1 VKNVLNILAIIF
13 IGFVVWV
20 LVRADANQPT
30 IFQTFA
36 VSLPYGDKI
45 GHFCL
50 FGTFSLLLNFTLKL
64 KRIPLAYFNLK
75 KRSIYLGSLCVLS
88 FAVIE
93 EFSQLM
99 FAPQR
104 TFDLIDLLADICGIA
119 TAHVATHFIATRY
132 IAHDV

>member
-1 VKNVLNILAIIF
+1 VKNALNLLAITF

-20 LVRADANQPT
+20 LARADANQPT

-36 VSLPYGDKI
+36 ASLPYGDKI

-50 FGTFSLLLNFTLKL
+50 FASFSLLLNFVLKL
-64 KRIPLAYFNLK
+64 KRITFANISFYM
-75 KRSIYLGSLCVLS
+75 GSTSVLS
-88 FAVIE
+88 FAIIE

-104 TFDLIDLLADICGIA
+104 TFDLIDLVADICGITA
-119 TAHVATHFIATRY
+119 AHVVTQYLAARQ
-132 IAHDV
+132 DSM

>member
-1 VKNVLNILAIIF
+1 VKNALNLFAMIF

-50 FGTFSLLLNFTLKL
+50 FGTFSLLLNFVLQL
-64 KRIPLAYFNLK
+64 KRITFANVSLY
-75 KRSIYLGSLCVLS
+75 IGSVCVLS
-88 FAVIE
+88 FASIE

-104 TFDLIDLLADICGIA
+104 TFDLIDLVADICGI
-119 TAHVATHFIATRY
+119 TAAHFVTQYLAARQ
-132 IAHDV
+132 DSN

>member
-1 VKNVLNILAIIF
+1 VKNALNLFAITF

-50 FGTFSLLLNFTLKL
+50 FGTFSLLLNFVLKL
-64 KRIPLAYFNLK
+64 KRITFVNVSFYM
-75 KRSIYLGSLCVLS
+75 GSVCVLS
-88 FAVIE
+88 FAIIE

-104 TFDLIDLLADICGIA
+104 TFDLIDLAADICGI
-119 TAHVATHFIATRY
+119 TAAHFVTQYLAARR
-132 IAHDV
+132 DSN